1 MKQLSLT
8 EARAK
13 LSTLVNEV
21 DKGKG
26 PVAISQRSKV
36 KAVLV
41 GAEWHDR
48 VEEELAHYRRTVK
61 QSPFKLRGSMKLIG
75 DINRALAEIRNERE
89 ESFDRLVSRLK

>member
-1 MKQLSLT
+1 MKQLSLS

-13 LSTLVNEV
+13 LSSLVAAV

-26 PVAISQRSKV
+26 PVAIAQRSKV

-41 GAEWHDR
+41 DAEWHSR

-61 QSPFKLRGSMKLIG
+61 QTPLKLTGSMKLVG
-75 DINRALAEIRNERE
+75 DLDQALNELKQERE
-89 ESFDRLVSRLK
+89 KSFERVILALK

>member
-13 LSTLVNEV
+13 LSTLVAEV

-26 PVAISQRSKV
+26 PIAIAQRSKV

-41 GAEWHDR
+41 DPEWHDR
-48 VEEELAHYRRTVK
+48 VEEELAHYRRLAS
-61 QSPFKLRGSMKLIG
+61 QSPLKLRGSMTLAGDLDEALNELKKERAQSLERLIAG
-75 DINRALAEIRNERE
+75 
-89 ESFDRLVSRLK
+89 LK

>member
-13 LSTLVNEV
+13 LSSLVEEV

-26 PVAISQRSKV
+26 PVAIAQRSKV

-41 GAEWHDR
+41 GAEWHSR
-48 VEEELAHYRRTVK
+48 VEAELTHYRRTVK
-61 QSPFKLRGSMKLIG
+61 QTPLKLSGTMTLIS
-75 DINRALAEIRNERE
+75 DIDQDLTEIRKERQ
-89 ESFDRLVSRLK
+89 ESFDQLISLSK